1 MTVVIST
8 KLICFGK
15 KISIEFIE
23 KLVFRPSIDNGA
35 TSVRKFGYL
44 CIEEILVLRKSSVST
59 SQRPPIRVSRSKILH
74 FKHPHV
80 SAVNR
85 IPTKTTKPSLS
96 FDQILMSTLTW
107 ITEKDLEREIKTKA
121 TSFVGRKHMKIVM
134 IARVRK

>member
-1 MTVVIST
+1 MLSE
-8 KLICFGK
+8 K
-15 KISIEFIE
+15 KKIEFIE

-44 CIEEILVLRKSSVST
+44 CIEEILVLRKSAVST
-59 SQRPPIRVSRSKILH
+59 FERPPIRVSQSEILH

-96 FDQILMSTLTW
+96 FGQILMSTLT
-107 ITEKDLEREIKTKA
+107 
-121 TSFVGRKHMKIVM
+121 
-134 IARVRK
+134 